1 MRSSSRF
8 ENNFAFSIKKMAETI
23 AESAKLWYNI
33 NMKNLFTT
41 DVYYTPIQMKIP
53 VDLEKIIE
61 ISDPIYTF
69 NDLMNKIDLRK
80 YFVGKGNRMGRPRF
94 DSIKMLK
101 IILFAFM
108 DNGYA
113 SLRNIEKLCKTDIRF
128 IWLLDGTEAPT
139 HMTVSN
145 FINDYLVDD
154 IQNVFNDINKVIFE
168 AENVDLNHV
177 YIDGTKIEA
186 NANKYTW
193 VWKKACITSRNR
205 VFMYLTQLIT
215 EINQNDLMFNNVE
228 IGIRDEYTVEYC
240 EYILKQYTNLL
251 SIDTNT
257 FVHGSGKRKTPVQ
270 KHYEKLEEYTE
281 RLKKYSTHIK
291 TCGETRNSY
300 SKTDHDAIFMR
311 IKKDYMGNDQL
322 LPAYNLQLGICDEYI
337 AVLDV
342 KQYASD
348 MDCFVP
354 LMERFKETYGFYP
367 EYPVADAGY
376 GSYNNY
382 LYCEQT
388 GMKKYMKFTMFKKET
403 KDKKYR
409 NDKFRAVNFKRNESG
424 DLICPNGR
432 KFIYLYDKPVRGNKY
447 GRTEEYYQCEDC
459 SDCPYSEKCHKG
471 TNNRTIRMN
480 EELTSIHKEVIENL
494 ESTHGALLR
503 MNRSIQS
510 EGAYGVI
517 KWDRAYKRARRRG
530 LKSVIFEFTAICC
543 GFNLYKYHLKK
554 QKAMLAA

>member
-1 MRSSSRF
+1 
-8 ENNFAFSIKKMAETI
+8 MAETI

-33 NMKNLFTT
+33 NMKNQFTT

-69 NDLMNKIDLRK
+69 NELMNKIDLRK

-113 SLRNIEKLCKTDIRF
+113 SLRNIEKLCKTDVRF
-128 IWLLDGTEAPT
+128 IWLLDGSEAPT

-145 FINDYLVDD
+145 FINDYLIDD
-154 IQNVFNDINKVIFE
+154 IQDIFNDINKVIFE
-168 AENVDLNHV
+168 TESVDLNHV

-215 EINQNDLMFNNVE
+215 EINQNDLMLQNIE
-228 IGIRDEYTVEYC
+228 IGIRDEYTVDYC
-240 EYILKQYTNLL
+240 EYILKQYTKLL

-257 FVHGSGKRKTPVQ
+257 FVHGSGQRKSSIQ

-300 SKTDHDAIFMR
+300 SKTDHDATFMR
-311 IKKDYMGNDQL
+311 IKRDYMGNDQL

-337 AVLDV
+337 AVMDV

-403 KDKKYR
+403 TDKKYKH
-409 NDKFRAVNFKRNESG
+409 NEFRAVNFKRNEAG
-424 DLICPNGR
+424 ELICPNGK
-432 KFIYLYDKPVRGNKY
+432 KFIYLYDRPVRGNKY

-459 SDCPYSEKCHKG
+459 SGCPYSEKCRKG

-480 EELTSIHKEVIENL
+480 EELTAIHKEVIANL
-494 ESTHGALLR
+494 NSTHGALLR
-503 MNRSIQS
+503 MNLSIQA
-510 EGAYGVI
+510 EGTYGII
-517 KWDRAYKRARRRG
+517 KWDRAYKRVRRRG

-543 GFNLYKYHLKK
+543 GFNMYKYHLKK
-554 QKAMLAA
+554 QKTLLAA